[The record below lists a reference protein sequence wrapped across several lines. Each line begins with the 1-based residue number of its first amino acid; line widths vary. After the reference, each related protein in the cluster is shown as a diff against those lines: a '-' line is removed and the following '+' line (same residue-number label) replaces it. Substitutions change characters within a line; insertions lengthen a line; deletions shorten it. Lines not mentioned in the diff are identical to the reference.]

1 MMSLALRGGRCGRGV
16 EGVRGKGE
24 AESFPLREEAEVV
37 FCGSGWETASPLE
50 HGFNG
55 TDAWNMGLTGRT
67 RRMGR
72 MGRAH
77 GRPNRSPKPPD
88 APTTK

>member
-37 FCGSGWETASPLE
+37 FCGSGWETASPFW
-50 HGFNG
+50 GKVR
-55 TDAWNMGLTGRT
+55 GRT
-67 RRMGR
+67 RRMWDERDGCWK
-72 MGRAH
+72 GRA
-77 GRPNRSPKPPD
+77 PV
-88 APTTK
+88 